1 MMCRTFARVL
11 GFQSSFTHDQEG
23 RSMLQSRIKRGVVYV
38 VCSLAIPFLISY
50 QKPASTQAV
59 GQADEQEQQNTPAA
73 EQMAEQKY
81 KNIQVLKSLPAAQL
95 RPMMNY
101 FAATMGVTC
110 AGCHVK
116 TGDQWEFEK
125 DDNNH
130 KKIARKM
137 ILMTMEL
144 NKQHFNGKVQITC
157 MTCHQGHDHPISIP
171 PLPAVG
177 PKEEPRPTPPF
188 PTPKDILAK
197 YAQAVGGRE
206 ALEKVQTRLIK
217 GSSVAANGQS
227 FPLEISFAGP
237 DKFVCIVALP
247 QGATTQRLNG
257 SAGWLKNAREDREMD
272 SVEMAR
278 ARSLAMSLD
287 PMLLLRDPN
296 LRLSFGGYDKVGDR
310 EGVTLRF
317 GLAGKKRV
325 RFLFAE

>member
-1 MMCRTFARVL
+1 
-11 GFQSSFTHDQEG
+11 
-23 RSMLQSRIKRGVVYV
+23 
-38 VCSLAIPFLISY
+38 
-50 QKPASTQAV
+50 
-59 GQADEQEQQNTPAA
+59 
-73 EQMAEQKY
+73 
-81 KNIQVLKSLPAAQL
+81 
-95 RPMMNY
+95 
-101 FAATMGVTC
+101 
-110 AGCHVK
+110 
-116 TGDQWEFEK
+116 
-125 DDNNH
+125 
-130 KKIARKM
+130 
-137 ILMTMEL
+137 
-144 NKQHFNGKVQITC
+144 QHFNGKVQITC
-157 MTCHQGHDHPISIP
+157 MTCHQGHDHPISVP
-171 PLPAVG
+171 ALPAAG

-237 DKFVCIVALP
+237 DKFVLSVALP

-296 LRLSFGGYDKVGDR
+296 LRLSFGGYDKVGYR
-310 EGVTLRF
+310 EVVTLRL
-317 GLAGKKRV
+317 GLADKRRV
-325 RFLFAE
+325 RFLFDKESGLLLRRIIMTETPVSVDPEQTDYEDYREVDGVKVPFTIRTSYLDRVYSSLRKFTEVKHNAKLDEAQFTIPTGK